1 MSGHIIEIITS
12 KINNHFT
19 QKYPLDFHKIGLNYD
34 NLKVLVERLFSR
46 EGKDISSL
54 SKTDI
59 RIKMENLIQI
69 LETKIKTKLEL
80 EQKEL
85 QDEDKKL
92 QYEQPNNYYNSNKGY
107 ETDTTFKYEETFK
120 QSMKNL
126 EETPSERSYPSTSEG
141 GNYYANTHTD
151 TLLKERFYPE
161 EMKYETRR
169 TRKINIKINSK
180 DRKIALSPSPAN
192 IVFNFSKDAPLTIP
206 EPINDFSD
214 TEKEEQT
221 NDKEKEDKNS
231 IKEEEDKKKEKP
243 NGKEPKDCNGF
254 LHKIKTHKHNQELEV
269 NPKKLLGNSV
279 IPINLNEV
287 VSLRVSSLILFDKCM
302 LSKRP
307 NPYLLLQI
315 PELTKEIA
323 SLDNSQ
329 VMGGDNNILNSIMCL
344 DDYRVMNGYRYYQ
357 NTDSQYIKFET
368 PRNID
373 KLTFQLINPS
383 GEEVKMT
390 SQMDNTPETVVQYSL
405 ELEMLS

>member
-85 QDEDKKL
+85 QEEDKKL

-120 QSMKNL
+120 ESMKNL
-126 EETPSERSYPSTSEG
+126 EDTPSERSYPSTSEG
-141 GNYYANTHTD
+141 VNYHSNLHTD
-151 TLLKERFYPE
+151 TLLKDRFYPE
-161 EMKYETRR
+161 EMKYETRH

-180 DRKIALSPSPAN
+180 DRKIALSPSPGN
-192 IVFNFSKDAPLTIP
+192 IVFNFSKDAPLKIP
-206 EPINDFSD
+206 EYINNNLSI
-214 TEKEEQT
+214 TVG
-221 NDKEKEDKNS
+221 KEDHDSINKKDLNS
-231 IKEEEDKKKEKP
+231 VEEDEKSNKKEDTP
-243 NGKEPKDCNGF
+243 TNSF
-254 LHKIKTHKHNQELEV
+254 LSKIKKHKNNQELEV

-279 IPINLNEV
+279 IPVNLNEV
-287 VSLRVSSLILFDKCM
+287 VSIRVSSIILFDKCM

-315 PELTKEIA
+315 PELTKEIET
-323 SLDNSQ
+323 LDNSQ
-329 VMGGDNNILNSIMCL
+329 VLGGDNNILNSIMCL

-357 NTDSQYIKFET
+357 NSDCQSIKFET

>member
-1 MSGHIIEIITS
+1 MSGHIIDIITS

-19 QKYPLDFHKIGLNYD
+19 QKYPLDFHKIGLNNT
-34 NLKVLVERLFSR
+34 NLQVLVEKLFSR
-46 EGKDISSL
+46 EGKEVSSF
-54 SKTDI
+54 SKIEI
-59 RIKMENLIQI
+59 RNKMENLIQI
-69 LETKIKTKLEL
+69 LETRIKKHLEL
-80 EQKEL
+80 EREELKQQDQKMR
-85 QDEDKKL
+85 
-92 QYEQPNNYYNSNKGY
+92 YEQPNNYYDSNKGY

-151 TLLKERFYPE
+151 NLLKERFYPE
-161 EMKYETRR
+161 EMKYENKP

-180 DRKIALSPSPAN
+180 DRKIALCPSPAN

-206 EPINDFSD
+206 KPIDNPDI
-214 TEKEEQT
+214 EKEEHI
-221 NDKEKEDKNS
+221 NDKEKEDNNS
-231 IKEEEDKKKEKP
+231 VEEEDKKKEKH
-243 NGKEPKDCNGF
+243 NGKEPEVSNGF
-254 LHKIKTHKHNQELEV
+254 LSKIKSHKINQELEV
-269 NPKKLLGNSV
+269 KPKKLLGNSV

-287 VSLRVSSLILFDKCM
+287 VSLRVSSVILFDKCM

-323 SLDNSQ
+323 SMDNSM
-329 VMGGDNNILNSIMCL
+329 VMGGDNNILNSIVCL

-357 NTDSQYIKFET
+357 NTDYQTIKFET

-373 KLTFQLINPS
+373 KLTFQLITPC
-383 GEEVKMT
+383 GEEVKMS

>member
-19 QKYPLDFHKIGLNYD
+19 QKYPLDFHTIGLNYD

-80 EQKEL
+80 EQKDL
-85 QDEDKKL
+85 QEEDKKL

-151 TLLKERFYPE
+151 NLLKERFYPE
-161 EMKYETRR
+161 EMKYENKP

-180 DRKIALSPSPAN
+180 DRKISLCPSPAN
-192 IVFNFSKDAPLTIP
+192 IIFNFSKDAPLTIP
-206 EPINDFSD
+206 EPIDNPD
-214 TEKEEQT
+214 TEKEEHT
-221 NDKEKEDKNS
+221 NDKEKKDNNS
-231 IKEEEDKKKEKP
+231 VEEDEKSNKKEDTP
-243 NGKEPKDCNGF
+243 TNSF
-254 LHKIKTHKHNQELEV
+254 LSKIKKHKNNQELEV

-279 IPINLNEV
+279 IPVNLNEV
-287 VSLRVSSLILFDKCM
+287 VSIRVSSIILFDKCM

-315 PELTKEIA
+315 PELTKEIEI
-323 SLDNSQ
+323 LDNSQ
-329 VMGGDNNILNSIMCL
+329 VLGGDNNILNSIMCL

-357 NTDSQYIKFET
+357 NSDCQSIKFET

-383 GEEVKMT
+383 GEEVKMS

>member
-1 MSGHIIEIITS
+1 MSGHIIDIITS

-19 QKYPLDFHKIGLNYD
+19 QKYPLDFHKIGLNNT
-34 NLKVLVERLFSR
+34 NLQVLVEKLFLR
-46 EGKDISSL
+46 EGKEASSF
-54 SKTDI
+54 SKIEI
-59 RIKMENLIQI
+59 RNKMENLIQI
-69 LETKIKTKLEL
+69 LETRIKKHLEL
-80 EQKEL
+80 EREELKQLDQKMR
-85 QDEDKKL
+85 
-92 QYEQPNNYYNSNKGY
+92 YEQPNNYYDSNKGY

-151 TLLKERFYPE
+151 NLLKERFYPE
-161 EMKYETRR
+161 EMKYENKP

-180 DRKIALSPSPAN
+180 DRKISLCPSPAN

-206 EPINDFSD
+206 EPIDNHD
-214 TEKEEQT
+214 TEKEEHT
-221 NDKEKEDKNS
+221 NDKEEKDNNS
-231 IKEEEDKKKEKP
+231 VEEDKKKEKY
-243 NGKEPKDCNGF
+243 NGKEPEVSNGF
-254 LHKIKTHKHNQELEV
+254 LSKIKNHKINQELEV

-287 VSLRVSSLILFDKCM
+287 VSLRVSSVILFDKCM

-323 SLDNSQ
+323 SMDNSM
-329 VMGGDNNILNSIMCL
+329 VMGGDNNILNSIVCL

-357 NTDSQYIKFET
+357 NTDYQTIKFET
-368 PRNID
+368 PKNID
-373 KLTFQLINPS
+373 KLTFQLITPC
-383 GEEVKMT
+383 GEEVKMS

>member
-161 EMKYETRR
+161 EIKYENKP

-180 DRKIALSPSPAN
+180 DRKISLCPSPAN

-206 EPINDFSD
+206 EPSNNELDEIQLNKDSN
-214 TEKEEQT
+214 K
-221 NDKEKEDKNS
+221 DKEKQKDN
-231 IKEEEDKKKEKP
+231 KEEISST
-243 NGKEPKDCNGF
+243 GF
-254 LHKIKTHKHNQELEV
+254 LSKIKSHKINQELEV
-269 NPKKLLGNSV
+269 NSKKLLGNSV

-287 VSLRVSSLILFDKCM
+287 VSLRVSSVILFDKCM

-323 SLDNSQ
+323 SMDNSM
-329 VMGGDNNILNSIMCL
+329 VMGGDNNILNSIVCL

-357 NTDSQYIKFET
+357 NTDYQTIKFET
-368 PRNID
+368 PKNID
-373 KLTFQLINPS
+373 KLTFQLITPC
-383 GEEVKMT
+383 GEEVKMS